1 LSPATRLVMNSTR
14 RLLFLLSTVLAGSA
28 ACTSVEPGPEGVS
41 TIRTTTSFGFCLGYC
56 RTILEVTA
64 EGMVFIEEPTRQADL
79 PRVVRTAPISA
90 EEWRSLVA
98 AVDRAALEALPP
110 TVGCPDCADGGAES
124 VEVIGRDWRDEV
136 TFEFNAA
143 LPQLQPLLSR
153 LRPLRER
160 FPRTDATP

>member
-1 LSPATRLVMNSTR
+1 MNPTRT
-14 RLLFLLSTVLAGSA
+14 LFLLLGAVLAGSA
-28 ACTSVEPGPEGVS
+28 ACTSVAPGADGVS

-90 EEWRSLVA
+90 EEWRGLVE

-124 VEVIGRDWRDEV
+124 VEVIATDWRDQV
-136 TFEFNAA
+136 TFEFDAS